1 MSNQVTE
8 RPGQK
13 RQPTRRAAPQRTAR
27 KSAPQ
32 RTARKSTPQ
41 RTVRNRPKQATRRS
55 RKKPTRRR
63 VALGKIFGRTFVR
76 RLVTSVAVAVFIGLV
91 LMAFL
96 RVRNISVVGNSMYS
110 REEIQEASGISE
122 GSALLL
128 VNKTT
133 AASRIR
139 AQLPY
144 IDEVRVGIGLPDT
157 VKIEVVELETTFAVA
172 ADDGSFWLINSGG
185 RLIERITGK
194 DAGDYLKIEG
204 VRIESGETGDQAK
217 AVEEPEAPAPEK
229 EENEEEEETE
239 EETEEEEAEERPP
252 EASAA
257 ERLDAAL
264 QIVRQLAEEDDIR
277 SITSVDVSSIYD
289 LQIWYGTRF
298 QVKLGGTSELSY
310 KLEYMVAA
318 LAQLDSYQSGVL
330 DLTFQEAKK
339 ATFIPW
345 SS

>member
-1 MSNQVTE
+1 MSNQPTRQPV
-8 RPGQK
+8 RK
-13 RQPTRRAAPQRTAR
+13 RQPARPTEAP
-27 KSAPQ
+27 
-32 RTARKSTPQ
+32 
-41 RTVRNRPKQATRRS
+41 RPKKKARRMLRPRRKKAARS
-55 RKKPTRRR
+55 R
-63 VALGKIFGRTFVR
+63 VAFGKIFGRTFVR
-76 RLVTSVAVAVFIGLV
+76 RLAASIGVAVLISLM

-96 RVRNISVVGNSMYS
+96 RVRTVSVVGNSMYS
-110 REEIQEASGISE
+110 QTEIQEASGISQ

-144 IDEVRVGIGLPDT
+144 IDEVRVGIKLPDT

-185 RLIERITGK
+185 RLIEKITGK
-194 DAGDYLKIEG
+194 DASDYLKIDG
-204 VRIESGETGDQAK
+204 VRIQSGEVGDQAK
-217 AVEEPEAPAPEK
+217 AVEEPESPEP
-229 EENEEEEETE
+229 EESEEEEDAGE
-239 EETEEEEAEERPP
+239 EETAEERPP
-252 EASAA
+252 EATAA
-257 ERLDAAL
+257 ERLDVAL

-277 SITSVDVSSIYD
+277 AITSVDVSSIYD

-318 LAQLDSYQSGVL
+318 LAQLESYQSGVL

>member
-8 RPGQK
+8 RPRQK
-13 RQPTRRAAPQRTAR
+13 RQPTRRAAPQPAAR
-27 KSAPQ
+27 K
-32 RTARKSTPQ
+32 
-41 RTVRNRPKQATRRS
+41 RPKQT
-55 RKKPTRRR
+55 TRRR
-63 VALGKIFGRTFVR
+63 RKKAARSRVAFGKIFGRTFVR
-76 RLVTSVAVAVFIGLV
+76 RLVTSIAVAVFISLV

-110 REEIQEASGISE
+110 QTEIQEASGISP

-157 VKIEVVELETTFAVA
+157 VKIEVVELETTFAVS

-194 DAGDYLKIEG
+194 DASDYLKIEG
-204 VRIESGETGDQAK
+204 VRIVAGEVGDQAK

-229 EENEEEEETE
+229 DEDEEETDDEEEE
-239 EETEEEEAEERPP
+239 EERPP

-257 ERLDAAL
+257 ERLDVAL
-264 QIVRQLAEEDDIR
+264 QIVRQLADEDDIR

-318 LAQLDSYQSGVL
+318 LAQLDSYQTGVL

>member
-32 RTARKSTPQ
+32 RT
-41 RTVRNRPKQATRRS
+41 VRNRPKQAARRS

-217 AVEEPEAPAPEK
+217 AVEAKNKAQIDALIGDAVGYLDAHYDQEYYSKVARSCAAQK
-229 EENEEEEETE
+229 
-239 EETEEEEAEERPP
+239 
-252 EASAA
+252 AA
-257 ERLDAAL
+257 EISPFGLFL
-264 QIVRQLAEEDDIR
+264 
-277 SITSVDVSSIYD
+277 
-289 LQIWYGTRF
+289 
-298 QVKLGGTSELSY
+298 
-310 KLEYMVAA
+310 
-318 LAQLDSYQSGVL
+318 
-330 DLTFQEAKK
+330 
-339 ATFIPW
+339 
-345 SS
+345 

>member
-1 MSNQVTE
+1 MSNQVTG
-8 RPGQK
+8 RPTQKQQSRRRAPQSGQK
-13 RQPTRRAAPQRTAR
+13 
-27 KSAPQ
+27 K
-32 RTARKSTPQ
+32 
-41 RTVRNRPKQATRRS
+41 RNRAPVKRRRKKAARS
-55 RKKPTRRR
+55 RI
-63 VALGKIFGRTFVR
+63 AFGKIFGRTFVR
-76 RLVTSVAVAVFIGLV
+76 RLAISIAAAVFISLV

-110 REEIQEASGISE
+110 QTEIQEASGISP

-172 ADDGSFWLINSGG
+172 ADDSSFWLINSGG

-194 DAGDYLKIEG
+194 DASDYLKIEG
-204 VRIESGETGDQAK
+204 VRIVAGEVGDQAV
-217 AVEEPEAPAPEK
+217 AVEEPKEPEP
-229 EENEEEEETE
+229 ETE
-239 EETEEEEAEERPP
+239 EDEDEEEAEEEEERPP

-257 ERLDAAL
+257 ERLDVAL
-264 QIVRQLAEEDDIR
+264 QIVRQLSEENDIR

-298 QVKLGGTSELSY
+298 QVKLGGTSELAY

-345 SS
+345 AS

>member
-1 MSNQVTE
+1 MSNQATE
-8 RPGQK
+8 RPAKK
-13 RQPTRRAAPQRTAR
+13 RQPPRR
-27 KSAPQ
+27 SAPRSGKQ
-32 RTARKSTPQ
+32 SRRP
-41 RTVRNRPKQATRRS
+41 VRRRRKQAA
-55 RKKPTRRR
+55 RRR

-76 RLVTSVAVAVFIGLV
+76 RLVTSIAVAVFISLV

-110 REEIQEASGISE
+110 QEEIQEASGIST

-133 AASRIR
+133 VASRIR

-194 DAGDYLKIEG
+194 DAGDYLRIEG
-204 VRIESGETGDQAK
+204 IRIESGEVGDQAK
-217 AVEEPEAPAPEK
+217 AVEEPAPPVQEK
-229 EENEEEEETE
+229 EENEEEE

-257 ERLDAAL
+257 ERLDTAL
-264 QIVRQLAEEDDIR
+264 QIVRQLAEEEDIR

-318 LAQLDSYQSGVL
+318 LAQLDSYQTGVL

>member
-13 RQPTRRAAPQRTAR
+13 RQPTRRAAPQRTPR
-27 KSAPQ
+27 ESA
-32 RTARKSTPQ
+32 PQ

>member
-1 MSNQVTE
+1 MSNQVSE
-8 RPGQK
+8 RPAR
-13 RQPTRRAAPQRTAR
+13 RQPARRGAPKRSAKRTGRPVRRKRRNGAR
-27 KSAPQ
+27 GRFAF
-32 RTARKSTPQ
+32 
-41 RTVRNRPKQATRRS
+41 
-55 RKKPTRRR
+55 
-63 VALGKIFGRTFVR
+63 GKVFGRTFVR
-76 RLVTSVAVAVFIGLV
+76 RLVISIGVAVLV
-91 LMAFL
+91 SLILMAFL
-96 RVRNISVVGNSMYS
+96 RVRNVSVVGNSMYS
-110 REEIQEASGISE
+110 QSEIQEASGIAQ

-144 IDEVRVGIGLPDT
+144 IDEVRVGINLPDT
-157 VKIEVVELETTFAVA
+157 VKIEVVELETTFAVS

-185 RLIERITGK
+185 RLIEKITGK
-194 DAGDYLKIEG
+194 DASDYLKIEG
-204 VRIESGETGDQAK
+204 VRIRSGEVGDQAQ
-217 AVEEPEAPAPEK
+217 AVEEPAQPQSEKK
-229 EENEEEEETE
+229 EEEQTEEEEEE
-239 EETEEEEAEERPP
+239 EQPP

-257 ERLDAAL
+257 ERLDVAL
-264 QIVRQLAEEDDIR
+264 QIVRQLAEEEDIR
-277 SITSVDVSSIYD
+277 SITAVDVTSIYD

-318 LAQLDSYQSGVL
+318 LAQLDSYQAGVL

>member
-27 KSAPQ
+27 RSAPQ

-41 RTVRNRPKQATRRS
+41 RTVRNRPKQAARRS

-239 EETEEEEAEERPP
+239 EEEAEERPP

-310 KLEYMVAA
+310 KLEYMVEA

>member
-8 RPGQK
+8 RPS
-13 RQPTRRAAPQRTAR
+13 RRKPSRD
-27 KSAPQ
+27 SAPKP
-32 RTARKSTPQ
+32 REKRPNRLIRRRK
-41 RTVRNRPKQATRRS
+41 KKKARS
-55 RKKPTRRR
+55 RF
-63 VALGKIFGRTFVR
+63 AFGKIFGRTFAR
-76 RLVTSVAVAVFIGLV
+76 RLAISVGVALLLCLM

-96 RVRNISVVGNSMYS
+96 RVRTVSVTGNSMYS
-110 REEIQEASGISE
+110 QTEIQEASGISQ

-144 IDEVRVGIGLPDT
+144 IDEVRVGISLPDT

-172 ADDGSFWLINSGG
+172 AEDGSFWLINSGG
-185 RLIERITGK
+185 RLIEKITGK
-194 DAGDYLKIEG
+194 DASDYLKIEG
-204 VRIESGETGDQAK
+204 VRIESGEVGDQAK
-217 AVEEPEAPAPEK
+217 AVEEPEQPQPEQTD
-229 EENEEEEETE
+229 EEAEEDD
-239 EETEEEEAEERPP
+239 EEAEERPP

-257 ERLDAAL
+257 ERLDVAL
-264 QIVRQLAEEDDIR
+264 QIVRQLAEEEDIR
-277 SITSVDVSSIYD
+277 SITSVDVTSIYD

-310 KLEYMVAA
+310 KLDYMLAA
-318 LAQLDSYQSGVL
+318 ISQLESYQTGVL

>member
-32 RTARKSTPQ
+32 RT
-41 RTVRNRPKQATRRS
+41 VRNRPKQAARRS

>member
-1 MSNQVTE
+1 MSNQPTRQPV
-8 RPGQK
+8 RK
-13 RQPTRRAAPQRTAR
+13 RQPARPTEAP
-27 KSAPQ
+27 
-32 RTARKSTPQ
+32 
-41 RTVRNRPKQATRRS
+41 RPKKKARRMLRPRRKKAARS
-55 RKKPTRRR
+55 R
-63 VALGKIFGRTFVR
+63 VAFGKIFGRTFVR
-76 RLVTSVAVAVFIGLV
+76 RLAASIGVAVLISLM

-96 RVRNISVVGNSMYS
+96 RVRTVSVVGNSMYS
-110 REEIQEASGISE
+110 QTEIQEASGISQ

-144 IDEVRVGIGLPDT
+144 IDEVRVGIKLPDT

-185 RLIERITGK
+185 RLIEKITGK
-194 DAGDYLKIEG
+194 DASDYLKIDG
-204 VRIESGETGDQAK
+204 VRIQSGEVGDQAK
-217 AVEEPEAPAPEK
+217 AVEEPEPPEP
-229 EENEEEEETE
+229 EESEEEEDAGE
-239 EETEEEEAEERPP
+239 EETAEERPP
-252 EASAA
+252 EATAA
-257 ERLDAAL
+257 ERLDVAL

-277 SITSVDVSSIYD
+277 AITSVDVSSIYD

-318 LAQLDSYQSGVL
+318 LAQLESYQSGVL

>member
-32 RTARKSTPQ
+32 S
-41 RTVRNRPKQATRRS
+41 TVRNRPKQAARRS

-144 IDEVRVGIGLPDT
+144 IDLAGPTKLLGTNTVDCMRAGAVIGCAAMLDGIID
-157 VKIEVVELETTFAVA
+157 
-172 ADDGSFWLINSGG
+172 
-185 RLIERITGK
+185 RM
-194 DAGDYLKIEG
+194 
-204 VRIESGETGDQAK
+204 
-217 AVEEPEAPAPEK
+217 
-229 EENEEEEETE
+229 EEELGK
-239 EETEEEEAEERPP
+239 PV
-252 EASAA
+252 SAVLTGGVSPLIVPHCRHKFHL
-257 ERLDAAL
+257 EPDILIDGL
-264 QIVRQLAEEDDIR
+264 QILYEKNQ
-277 SITSVDVSSIYD
+277 
-289 LQIWYGTRF
+289 
-298 QVKLGGTSELSY
+298 GG
-310 KLEYMVAA
+310 K
-318 LAQLDSYQSGVL
+318 G
-330 DLTFQEAKK
+330 
-339 ATFIPW
+339 
-345 SS
+345 

>member
-1 MSNQVTE
+1 MSNQSTE
-8 RPGQK
+8 RPEKK
-13 RQPTRRAAPQRTAR
+13 RQPPRRSAPQSGGQLRRPVRRRKKKAVRRRAA
-27 KSAPQ
+27 
-32 RTARKSTPQ
+32 
-41 RTVRNRPKQATRRS
+41 
-55 RKKPTRRR
+55 
-63 VALGKIFGRTFVR
+63 LGQIFGRTFVR
-76 RLVTSVAVAVFIGLV
+76 RLLASVAAAVFISLV

-110 REEIQEASGISE
+110 QEEIQEASGISE
-122 GSALLL
+122 GSTLLL

-185 RLIERITGK
+185 RLIERVTGK
-194 DAGDYLKIEG
+194 DASDYLMIEG
-204 VRIESGETGDQAK
+204 IRIESGEAGDQAK
-217 AVEEPEAPAPEK
+217 AVEEPAVPGPE
-229 EENEEEEETE
+229 ESGEEEA
-239 EETEEEEAEERPP
+239 EETEEEEAEEQPP

-257 ERLDAAL
+257 ERLEVAL

-277 SITSVDVSSIYD
+277 AITSVDVSSIYD

>member
-8 RPGQK
+8 RPRQK
-13 RQPTRRAAPQRTAR
+13 RQPTRRPAPQRTAR
-27 KSAPQ
+27 
-32 RTARKSTPQ
+32 
-41 RTVRNRPKQATRRS
+41 NRPKQT
-55 RKKPTRRR
+55 TRRR
-63 VALGKIFGRTFVR
+63 RKKAARSRVAFGKIFGRTFVR
-76 RLVTSVAVAVFIGLV
+76 RLVTSIAVALFISLV

-110 REEIQEASGISE
+110 QTEIQEASGISP

-157 VKIEVVELETTFAVA
+157 VKIEVVELETTFAVS

-194 DAGDYLKIEG
+194 DASDYLKIEG
-204 VRIESGETGDQAK
+204 VRIVAGEVGDQAK

-229 EENEEEEETE
+229 DEDEEETDDEEEE
-239 EETEEEEAEERPP
+239 EERPP

-257 ERLDAAL
+257 ERLDVAL
-264 QIVRQLAEEDDIR
+264 QIVRQLADEDDIR

-318 LAQLDSYQSGVL
+318 LAQLDSYQTGVL

>member
-8 RPGQK
+8 RPTK
-13 RQPTRRAAPQRTAR
+13 RQPAGKTAPKRSSKRGGRMFRRKR
-27 KSAPQ
+27 KTKA
-32 RTARKSTPQ
+32 
-41 RTVRNRPKQATRRS
+41 RS
-55 RKKPTRRR
+55 R
-63 VALGKIFGRTFVR
+63 VAFGKIFGRTFAR
-76 RLVTSVAVAVFIGLV
+76 RLAISIGVAVLLCLV

-96 RVRNISVVGNSMYS
+96 RVRTISVVGNSMYS
-110 REEIQEASGISE
+110 QTEIQEASGISQ

-144 IDEVRVGIGLPDT
+144 IDEVRVGISLPDT
-157 VKIEVVELETTFAVA
+157 VKIEVVELEATFAVA

-185 RLIERITGK
+185 RLIEKITGK
-194 DAGDYLKIEG
+194 DASDYLKIEG
-204 VRIESGETGDQAK
+204 VRIESGEVGDQAK
-217 AVEEPEAPAPEK
+217 AVEEPEPSAPEQD
-229 EENEEEEETE
+229 EEESDEEESGETE
-239 EETEEEEAEERPP
+239 EERPP

-257 ERLDAAL
+257 ERLDVAL
-264 QIVRQLAEEDDIR
+264 QIVRQLAEEDIR
-277 SITSVDVSSIYD
+277 AITSVDVTSIYD

-298 QVKLGGTSELSY
+298 QVRLGGVSELSY

-318 LAQLDSYQSGVL
+318 LAQLESYQTGVL

>member
-1 MSNQVTE
+1 MSNQVPG
-8 RPGQK
+8 RPPAEK
-13 RQPTRRAAPQRTAR
+13 RQPSRRPAARR
-27 KSAPQ
+27 SAPQ
-32 RTARKSTPQ
+32 REAVQ
-41 RTVRNRPKQATRRS
+41 RPKR
-55 RKKPTRRR
+55 PTRRR
-63 VALGKIFGRTFVR
+63 RKKSARSRVAFGKVFGRTFVR
-76 RLVTSVAVAVFIGLV
+76 RLAASVGVAILISLV

-96 RVRNISVVGNSMYS
+96 RVRTVSVVGNSMYS

-144 IDEVRVGIGLPDT
+144 IDEVRVGVNLPDT

-194 DAGDYLKIEG
+194 DASDYLKIEG
-204 VRIESGETGDQAK
+204 IRIESGEVGDQAK
-217 AVEEPEAPAPEK
+217 AVEEPAPEQT
-229 EENEEEEETE
+229 EETEQDEEAEEAEEET
-239 EETEEEEAEERPP
+239 AEERPP
-252 EASAA
+252 EASSA
-257 ERLDAAL
+257 ERLDVAL
-264 QIVRQLAEEDDIR
+264 QIVRQLAEEEDIR

-298 QVKLGGTSELSY
+298 QVKLGGTTELSY

-318 LAQLDSYQSGVL
+318 LAQLESYQSGVL

>member
-1 MSNQVTE
+1 MSNQVSE
-8 RPGQK
+8 RPPR
-13 RQPTRRAAPQRTAR
+13 RQPPR
-27 KSAPQ
+27 S
-32 RTARKSTPQ
+32 STSG
-41 RTVRNRPKQATRRS
+41 RSPKRS
-55 RKKPTRRR
+55 RQVRRKRKTKARSR
-63 VALGKIFGRTFVR
+63 VAFGKIFGRTFVR
-76 RLVTSVAVAVFIGLV
+76 RLALSIGAAVLLCLI

-96 RVRNISVVGNSMYS
+96 RVRSISVVGNSMYS
-110 REEIQEASGISE
+110 QTEIQEASGISQ

-144 IDEVRVGIGLPDT
+144 IDEVRVGISLPDT
-157 VKIEVVELETTFAVA
+157 VKIEVVELDATFAVA

-185 RLIERITGK
+185 RLIEKITGK
-194 DAGDYLKIEG
+194 DASDYLKIEG

-217 AVEEPEAPAPEK
+217 AVEEPEPAAPEQ
-229 EENEEEEETE
+229 EEDGEEAEEESEEETE
-239 EETEEEEAEERPP
+239 EERPP

-257 ERLDAAL
+257 ERLDVAL

-277 SITSVDVSSIYD
+277 AITSVDVTSIYD

-310 KLEYMVAA
+310 KLNYMVAA
-318 LAQLDSYQSGVL
+318 LAQLESYQTGVL

>member
-1 MSNQVTE
+1 MSDQRTE
-8 RPGQK
+8 RPAQK
-13 RQPTRRAAPQRTAR
+13 RQPARRTAPKRTIPAQKPKRAAQAQKPKRAVRR
-27 KSAPQ
+27 K
-32 RTARKSTPQ
+32 RK
-41 RTVRNRPKQATRRS
+41 KATRS
-55 RKKPTRRR
+55 R
-63 VALGKIFGRTFVR
+63 VAFGKIFGRTFVR
-76 RLVTSVAVAVFIGLV
+76 RLVMSIGVAVLISLM

-96 RVRNISVVGNSMYS
+96 RVRTVSVVGNSMYS
-110 REEIQEASGISE
+110 QTEIQEASGISE

-144 IDEVRVGIGLPDT
+144 IDEVRVGINLPDT

-185 RLIERITGK
+185 RLIEKITGK
-194 DAGDYLKIEG
+194 DASDYLKIEG
-204 VRIESGETGDQAK
+204 VRIESGEVGDQAK
-217 AVEEPEAPAPEK
+217 AVEEPEQTQP
-229 EENEEEEETE
+229 EETDE
-239 EETEEEEAEERPP
+239 EAEEDEEEAEERPP

-257 ERLDAAL
+257 ERLDIAL
-264 QIVRQLAEEDDIR
+264 QIVRQLAEEEDIR
-277 SITSVDVSSIYD
+277 SITSVDVTSIYD

-298 QVKLGGTSELSY
+298 QVKLGGASELSY

-318 LAQLDSYQSGVL
+318 LAQLESYQTGVL

>member
-32 RTARKSTPQ
+32 RT
-41 RTVRNRPKQATRRS
+41 VRNRPKQAARRS

-217 AVEEPEAPAPEK
+217 AVEEPEAPAPAK